1 MRICPH
7 AIAFFI
13 CNNPIVEGNEFTFRP
28 QNPIYLHSPK
38 ASSSGGLLLQKYQD
52 ALLAN
57 IRQQSEIWFDTYTSI
72 PHEEVERFLHSVKGT
87 SGTIGMM
94 DLFEVAGE
102 LLDIVQRSTDNE
114 WSPDR
119 LRSFLIKLI
128 TKCYEIQREHEHMHP
143 DFDMPAADKP
153 DDQPLILILDDDAA
167 LLRYLKEELEAKGY
181 YVIATVNPAQA
192 IHYFHDRAPDCLILD
207 IFIPQ
212 QNGFDVMDILKDQI
226 RMRYIP
232 TTVISAD
239 TERATRLKA
248 IRMGA
253 DDFLNKPIDI
263 EELLVRIERQL
274 ARKKQLDQLVFID
287 ELTGALNRKF
297 LAEAYR
303 ILCQDSQRTGENFS
317 IAVIDLDR
325 FKSIN
330 DSYGHLVG
338 DKVLSGFAGFLKRH
352 VRANDTLIR
361 LGGEE
366 FVLLLPRTHELEAQ
380 SLLERIGTEF
390 SQIDFAEGRGLHV
403 TFSAGIIEISDPDRL
418 GSKNGW
424 KMPIVLYIAPK
435 SGGGIGLKRSAR
447 TSNRRRRLG
456 SSGSPSSTTTRS
468 CAPC

>member
-1 MRICPH
+1 M
-7 AIAFFI
+7 
-13 CNNPIVEGNEFTFRP
+13 
-28 QNPIYLHSPK
+28 
-38 ASSSGGLLLQKYQD
+38 QKYQD